1 MNQPLN
7 IPPIPGLPPEL
18 MQAAMGQVGPIQK
31 SIFAFLAKKVG
42 GKTRFRSKQ
51 IHEVEEVVKWL
62 NEKKDI
68 YVLAV
73 LPDFKSYS
81 YHILYE
87 EIDDAS

>member
-1 MNQPLN
+1 MRHAESAGYPAVRLSVDAGYGRYNNQVRLW
-7 IPPIPGLPPEL
+7 
-18 MQAAMGQVGPIQK
+18 VG
-31 SIFAFLAKKVG
+31 
-42 GKTRFRSKQ
+42 SKQ